1 MARGCDFDFSKT
13 KKINK
18 NSKSRFFNGC
28 KKFFFISCYQSHSFK
43 IAGGLE
49 EEVDDKII
57 HAAFI
62 PFGEI
67 TDIQIPIDY
76 ETSKHRGFAFV
87 EFELAEDAAAAIDN
101 MNESELYGR
110 TIRVN
115 LAKPMKNKEGGS
127 KAIWNTDEYLQ
138 EHVSGE
144 NKEKADDELQ
154 ATSDQTTDE
163 VIVLE
168 LLDYWLYTGFFYN
181 QLHFLLQP
189 RGAYGRMNFQSESC
203 LAVDYSIHFQPFF
216 FAQQLLI
223 FNKFKLPS
231 VALIG
236 GRSYESKYSRMVQV
250 KFVEDSL

>member
-1 MARGCDFDFSKT
+1 MHET
-13 KKINK
+13 KIIKIPRLAKFCEVILSFVSGREAMILILVRLKRLQNK
-18 NSKSRFFNGC
+18 NSKSWFFNGS
-28 KKFFFISCYQSHSFK
+28 KNFVFVSSYVFHSFK
-43 IAGGLE
+43 TTGGLE

-144 NKEKADDELQ
+144 NKENADDDQ
-154 ATSDQTTDE
+154 QPTSDQTTDE
-163 VIVLE
+163 VIVFG
-168 LLDYWLYTGFFYN
+168 LLNYWLYH
-181 QLHFLLQP
+181 L
-189 RGAYGRMNFQSESC
+189 C
-203 LAVDYSIHFQPFF
+203 
-216 FAQQLLI
+216 
-223 FNKFKLPS
+223 
-231 VALIG
+231 
-236 GRSYESKYSRMVQV
+236 VQ
-250 KFVEDSL
+250 